1 VVREIFYHGLGDEK
15 SRRTEGQ
22 VKKFLKRKCGCD
34 GIPSKARQVR
44 YVTSE
49 HIRSRKRIMTP
60 TEQVFDWIEHTD
72 LSLWIAGD
80 SMLAFPSILTVHV
93 LGTGFLAGTSSVIAL
108 RIFGVARQV
117 PLGRL
122 DVFYP
127 ILWVALAA
135 NVVSGTLLLIGYP
148 YKAFTNPLFY
158 LKLSLVALAI
168 YLVVKI
174 RNEVLRAPDGGEPPA
189 ETAIWRHARILAGL
203 SLACWMGVIA
213 AGRFLA
219 YTHTWLR
226 VGLPASF

>member
-1 VVREIFYHGLGDEK
+1 
-15 SRRTEGQ
+15 
-22 VKKFLKRKCGCD
+22 LKRKPGRD
-34 GIPSKARQVR
+34 GILNVHGHNRNRLTVCFRSPGFA
-44 YVTSE
+44 TSE
-49 HIRSRKRIMTP
+49 CIRSGKSIMTP
-60 TEQVFDWIEHTD
+60 AEQAFDWIEHTD

-93 LGTGFLAGTSSVIAL
+93 LGTGFLAGTSSAIAL
-108 RIFGVARQV
+108 RILGVARQV

-135 NVVSGTLLLIGYP
+135 NILSGTLLLIGYP

-174 RNEVLRAPDGGEPPA
+174 RNEVLRSPPA
-189 ETAIWRHARILAGL
+189 EKPHAEAAIWRHAKILAGL
-203 SLACWMGVIA
+203 LLACWMSVIA